1 MTLPNFDKSLKQYAE
16 LAVDIGVAVKP
27 GDTVYLQIAVDQAKL
42 AQLIVAAA
50 YDRGAAEVQVQW
62 HDDLIKRLDMA
73 HMATSRL
80 YNIPDFI
87 KGQFDYWVDHNAK
100 RITVISA
107 DPDNLAGLDPQRIAN
122 YQNAFNQAYARLMDA
137 ISSMKITTTIITAA

>member
-73 HMATSRL
+73 HMATSPISLRVSL
-80 YNIPDFI
+80 TT
-87 KGQFDYWVDHNAK
+87 GS
-100 RITVISA
+100 ITM
-107 DPDNLAGLDPQRIAN
+107 PNGLR
-122 YQNAFNQAYARLMDA
+122 
-137 ISSMKITTTIITAA
+137 

>member
-50 YDRGAAEVQVQW
+50 YASAK
-62 HDDLIKRLDMA
+62 LI
-73 HMATSRL
+73 
-80 YNIPDFI
+80 
-87 KGQFDYWVDHNAK
+87 
-100 RITVISA
+100 
-107 DPDNLAGLDPQRIAN
+107 
-122 YQNAFNQAYARLMDA
+122 
-137 ISSMKITTTIITAA
+137 